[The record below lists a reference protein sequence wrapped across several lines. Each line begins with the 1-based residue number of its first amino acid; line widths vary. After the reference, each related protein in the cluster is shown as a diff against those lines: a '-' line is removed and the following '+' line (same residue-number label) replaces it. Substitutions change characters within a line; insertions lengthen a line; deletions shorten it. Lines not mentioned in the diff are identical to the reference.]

1 MRETPLGE
9 KKKKNTMC
17 EGRVQ
22 SFFLLKATFY
32 SDE

>member
-1 MRETPLGE
+1 MRETPLE
-9 KKKKNTMC
+9 KKKKTNTMC

-22 SFFLLKATFY
+22 SFFLLKAAFY